1 MNNNC
6 NNENN
11 LKAVNEVYRNVKTA
25 LLSIDA
31 VLHQIDS
38 DDLRSEILLEA
49 KGYEDFLSDL
59 TDFMRNNEFEPIE
72 VSPIKKTGMNIGI
85 KMNTAINN
93 GKSHVAEMMIK
104 GSVTGYCELIRL
116 INGNLIC
123 NENVLTFAKKLVA
136 LEEGYVE
143 NLKKF
148 L

>member
-1 MNNNC
+1 MKEELAREYEAYESYAGKLAKEMLSREIEPKEPNVFK
-6 NNENN
+6 
-11 LKAVNEVYRNVKTA
+11 KAM
-25 LLSIDA
+25 LWGS
-31 VLHQIDS
+31 
-38 DDLRSEILLEA
+38 
-49 KGYEDFLSDL
+49 
-59 TDFMRNNEFEPIE
+59 
-72 VSPIKKTGMNIGI
+72 I
-85 KMNTAINN
+85 KMNTLKDDS
-93 GKSHVAEMMIK
+93 KSHVAEMMIK